1 MLNTVGA
8 AGNCPG
14 SVSGTSTPGINC
26 ICTTGSNVEYTGAFD
41 PVNNKCPDL
50 DGLTEAELEKSEYCG
65 WTLKSLESVTL
76 LTIMYSH
83 GTVHSS

>member
-50 DGLTEAELEKSEYCG
+50 DGLTEAELEKANTAAG
-65 WTLKSLESVTL
+65 MLKSLDR
-76 LTIMYSH
+76 
-83 GTVHSS
+83 